1 MKFRVIVSL
10 FASVFLAFGAIQPSV
25 AAPTHSAQADAV
37 ITDMAQAYKR
47 GDRKRLSALLPQAKG
62 HILEPWAAYWELK
75 ARLDEASHSEVRAFF
90 SRYPATTKK
99 TACATTGYCS

>member
-10 FASVFLAFGAIQPSV
+10 FAGVFMAFGVVQSSI
-25 AAPTHSAQADAV
+25 AAPSNNAQADAV

-62 HILEPWAAYWELK
+62 HILEPWAAYWDLI
-75 ARLDEASHSEVRAFF
+75 S
-90 SRYPATTKK
+90 
-99 TACATTGYCS
+99 